1 MKCWL
6 ILLLSI
12 GVAYA
17 EDTTALINLVKQ
29 INANSPNSMQQI
41 ILPSFYLEQTS
52 DNLRNNDI
60 FLPNRDQKTTNM
72 EEWNF
77 NLCQMV
83 GYAQYKNKTYALL
96 QISLADGGVS
106 SKEVQVGD
114 VIGAGQ
120 IINITPAQTDVL
132 IIQKDNE
139 FRYNNIIHLNLVR

>member
-1 MKCWL
+1 MKYWL

-17 EDTTALINLVKQ
+17 EDTTALIDLVKQ
-29 INANSPNSMQQI
+29 INTNTPNGMQQI
-41 ILPSFYLEQTS
+41 ILSPFYLEQTS

-60 FLPNRDQKTTNM
+60 FLPNRDQKTANM
-72 EEWNF
+72 EEWDF

-114 VIGAGQ
+114 VIGAGK
-120 IINITPAQTDVL
+120 IINITPTQTDVL